1 MRLFLYFYISIHQII
16 KLKAT
21 TVSTKII
28 SSTIVFNIDKKCSII
43 IDPEDWNKDAE
54 NSTLASEE

>member
-43 IDPEDWNKDAE
+43 FDPEDWHKDAE